1 MITLENL
8 MSIDKSD
15 LQEVSKTLDKDD
27 LPQLIGWLSEKDDK
41 IRYQAFLLLQSRSAY
56 FDDVYPYWQEFA
68 KKLDSE
74 NSYQRSIGVMLIAES
89 ARWDRENKLD
99 DIMDK
104 YFTILNDE
112 KPITI
117 RQCIQ
122 SLGRIVP
129 YKAHLHMEIAHK
141 LMSINITEIRETMR
155 KLILLDI
162 LSVLSAIRRYKTN
175 DDIEGYILHAITGG
189 LLDKKSIKQVESML
203 KEQGGA
209 I

>member
-1 MITLENL
+1 MI
-8 MSIDKSD
+8 SIEKILSIPKSD
-15 LQEVSKTLDKDD
+15 LQEVSKVLNKDD
-27 LPQLIGWLSEKDDK
+27 IPQLVEWLSLKDNN
-41 IRYQAFLLLQSRSAY
+41 IRYQAILLLQSRSIF
-56 FDDVYPYWQEFA
+56 FDDVYPFWDTFRD
-68 KKLDSE
+68 KLKSE